1 MEQQQ
6 PRDAIYG
13 QITYAHDRQ
22 RNPIVIKRMN
32 RQAMAQQRV
41 LRTGQPVLEDGFKEL
56 QLCEFLQSMPHP
68 HLVTILNT
76 TVTPTEVC
84 IEMPYYSNGELY
96 SHIASEDHPLPP
108 AQLLRIFQDIVSGM
122 NHLHQHHIAHLDLSL
137 ENVLLDA
144 EMRASVCD
152 FGLAERNAL
161 ECSNGRGKALYMA
174 PEMYTETT
182 FNGYQCDMWSLGVIL
197 FTMFTGSP
205 PVQMAHEEDVCF
217 RKLKDRGVA
226 YLIKTWKFQL
236 PPMIIQLLERLL
248 VVNPK
253 ERMTREELMAHPL
266 IKAPSGRA
274 LHWLAPNVACYG
286 CLKRIGRGH
295 RKYEC
300 ERGVYCSACFS

>member
-1 MEQQQ
+1 
-6 PRDAIYG
+6 
-13 QITYAHDRQ
+13 
-22 RNPIVIKRMN
+22 
-32 RQAMAQQRV
+32 
-41 LRTGQPVLEDGFKEL
+41 
-56 QLCEFLQSMPHP
+56 
-68 HLVTILNT
+68 
-76 TVTPTEVC
+76 
-84 IEMPYYSNGELY
+84 
-96 SHIASEDHPLPP
+96 
-108 AQLLRIFQDIVSGM
+108 
-122 NHLHQHHIAHLDLSL
+122 
-137 ENVLLDA
+137 
-144 EMRASVCD
+144 
-152 FGLAERNAL
+152 
-161 ECSNGRGKALYMA
+161 MA
-174 PEMYTETT
+174 PEMYTETA

-205 PVQMAHEEDVCF
+205 PVQIAHDGDVCF
-217 RKLKDRGVA
+217 RTLRDRGVA

-274 LHWLAPNVACYG
+274 LHWFAPNVACYG